1 MSKNTALGKARN
13 AKQDE
18 FYTQYEDIQKE
29 LNHYEKHFEG
39 KTVFCNC
46 DDPFESNFCRFF
58 LRNFNYLKLKR
69 LICTSYSSSP
79 VLGAQLLLFDEM
91 EEPVKKGIGYVMDIT
106 EPIAMENGMG
116 VSDFDINRL
125 LKSEKRGVKKL
136 KGDGDFR
143 SEECIK
149 YLKEADIV
157 VTNPPFSLFREYMA
171 QLMEYEKKFLI
182 IGNQNAITYKEIFPL
197 LMENKI
203 WLGFKSGGMAF
214 ELPEKYLQTNKSA
227 YKLENG
233 KICQKLGNICW
244 FTNLDHNKRHEK
256 LELYCHYYGNEE
268 HYPKYD
274 NYDAINV
281 DKVAE
286 IPLDYFEGEGY
297 NLLENREQRTENR
310 EQRTENREQRTELA
324 MALSECQLHSSTNTI
339 QNNSQSSETNILL
352 ESQRADAMLQEREC
366 IQGYSFVS
374 TRCNGRMGV
383 PITFLDKY
391 NPAQFEIIGL
401 DRYIKDNPHYGYR
414 FTIRGKETY
423 ARIIIKRKL

>member
-1 MSKNTALGKARN
+1 MSKNVALGKARN

-18 FYTQYEDIQKE
+18 FYTQYEDIQRE

-149 YLKEADIV
+149 YLKQADIV

-197 LMENKI
+197 IKDNKI
-203 WLGFKSGGMAF
+203 WLGCKSGDMAF
-214 ELPEKYLQTNKSA
+214 RVPPYYEERGTRFWID
-227 YKLENG
+227 EEG
-233 KICQKLGNICW
+233 QKWRSLGTICW
-244 FTNLDHNKRHEK
+244 FTNLEHKKRHEK

-281 DKVAE
+281 NKVAE
-286 IPLDYFEGEGY
+286 IPLDYFERRGY

-310 EQRTENREQRTELA
+310 EQRTENREQ
-324 MALSECQLHSSTNTI
+324 Q
-339 QNNSQSSETNILL
+339 
-352 ESQRADAMLQEREC
+352 
-366 IQGYSFVS
+366 
-374 TRCNGRMGV
+374 CNGLMGV
-383 PITFLDKY
+383 PITFLDKH
-391 NPAQFEIIGL
+391 NPEQFEIVGI
-401 DRYIKDNPHYGYR
+401 DARMPDNPMPGHR

-423 ARIIIKRKL
+423 ARIIIKRKLQWNNGGSPNIFR